1 MSAIPFLLM
10 RIGAYLFS
18 KFCSPF
24 RGLGGYRL
32 SLCNSSSP
40 FRVPGDLMA
49 HDHSHH
55 HHDHAPKIDH
65 LNTAFI
71 VGIILNSAFVVI
83 EAIVGFANHSL
94 SLLTDAGHN
103 LSDVASL
110 ALALLAFKLS
120 KMRSNQVYTYGYKR
134 STIVVS
140 LLNAIILV
148 AAVGII
154 AYEAILRTG
163 HPEPIPG
170 ITVAWVAFAGIAVNG
185 VTAWLFMKDKEKDLN
200 VKGAYMHMAV
210 DAIVSLGVVISGIV
224 MYFTKWYWIDSAVS
238 LIIVVV
244 IIAGTWN
251 LLMDSIRLEIDGVPK
266 NMNLEEIKAELLK
279 GKGVKEVHHMH
290 VWALSTTENALTAH
304 LVIDPTDMPNFD
316 AIKHDLRHRLEHL
329 EIQHS
334 TFEPEFA
341 GEACKEQQC

>member
-1 MSAIPFLLM
+1 M
-10 RIGAYLFS
+10 G
-18 KFCSPF
+18 
-24 RGLGGYRL
+24 
-32 SLCNSSSP
+32 
-40 FRVPGDLMA
+40 

-55 HHDHAPKIDH
+55 HHDHAPKLDR

-71 VGIILNSAFVVI
+71 IGILLNSAFVII
-83 EAIVGFANHSL
+83 EAGVGFAKGSL

-120 KMRSNQVYTYGYKR
+120 KVRANNMYTYGYKR

-140 LLNAIILV
+140 LLNAVILV

-154 AYEAILRTG
+154 AYEAILRIG
-163 HPEPIPG
+163 HPQPVPG
-170 ITVAWVAFAGIAVNG
+170 ITVAWVAFAGILVNG

-210 DAIVSLGVVISGIV
+210 DAIVSLGVVISGLVI
-224 MYFTKWYWIDSAVS
+224 YFTQWYWVDSAVS
-238 LIIVVV
+238 LIIVIV
-244 IIAGTWN
+244 IMAGTWQ
-251 LLMDSIRLEIDGVPK
+251 LLADSLRLEFDGVPK
-266 NMNLEEIKAELLK
+266 QMDLNKIKTELMK
-279 GKGVKEVHHMH
+279 AKGVKDIHHMH

-304 LVIDPTDMPNFD
+304 LVIHPEETNNFNQ
-316 AIKHDLRHRLEHL
+316 IKHDLRHRLEHL

-341 GEACKEQQC
+341 GEACYEKECTPQPPEGETFKKHNH

>member
-1 MSAIPFLLM
+1 M
-10 RIGAYLFS
+10 G
-18 KFCSPF
+18 
-24 RGLGGYRL
+24 
-32 SLCNSSSP
+32 
-40 FRVPGDLMA
+40 

-55 HHDHAPKIDH
+55 HHDHAPKLDH

-71 VGIILNSAFVVI
+71 VGIILNSAFVII
-83 EAIVGFANHSL
+83 EAVVGFANGSL

-120 KMRSNQVYTYGYKR
+120 KVKANNLYTYGYKR
-134 STIVVS
+134 STIMVS
-140 LLNAIILV
+140 LLNAVILV

-154 AYEAILRTG
+154 AYEAIMRIG
-163 HPEPIPG
+163 HPQPIPG

-210 DAIVSLGVVISGIV
+210 DAIVSLGVVISGLVI
-224 MYFTKWYWIDSAVS
+224 YFTKWYWIDSAVS

-251 LLMDSIRLEIDGVPK
+251 LLVDSLRLEINGVPK
-266 NMNLEEIKAELLK
+266 QMDLEKIKAEILK
-279 GKGVKEVHHMH
+279 AKGVKDVHHMH

-304 LVIDPTDMPNFD
+304 LVIQPEETNNFD
-316 AIKHDLRHRLEHL
+316 QIKQDLRHRLEHL
-329 EIQHS
+329 DIQHS

-341 GEACKEQQC
+341 GEACLEKEC